1 MHPMDLPYQRLANAI
16 VLQAVA
22 DYRNAMDGIGYDY
35 KPADK
40 CIIELE
46 KFFRSSRY
54 RMLTKVKGEYLLGRL
69 KAEHREKLRKEKLC
83 KSH

>member
-1 MHPMDLPYQRLANAI
+1 MHAIDSPYQNLANAI
-16 VLQAVA
+16 VLQAVT
-22 DYRNAMDGIGYDY
+22 DYRNALDGIGYDY

-46 KFFRSSRY
+46 KFFRSTRY
-54 RMLTKVKGEYLLGRL
+54 RMLTKVKGEYLIEQLQ
-69 KAEHREKLRKEKLC
+69 KEHKEKLRKEQLC

>member
-1 MHPMDLPYQRLANAI
+1 MHPMDLPFQNLANAI

-22 DYRNAMDGIGYDY
+22 DYRNALDGIGYDY
-35 KPADK
+35 KPADRV
-40 CIIELE
+40 IVELE

-54 RMLTKVKGEYLLGRL
+54 RMLTKVKGEYLIEKL
-69 KAEHREKLRKEKLC
+69 KAEHREKLRKEQLC